1 MSGRAGWAAA
11 AGLAVAAVVTMNL
24 TRSLVGVFY
33 DDGVYLAL
41 AKSLAEGHGYVLQY
55 LPGSPGSVTYPFGY
69 PLFLAALWKLFPAF
83 PANVVVFRAANA
95 VLLGLFAALLV
106 LYLRSRLAL
115 PTWRLALLVAIVA
128 TALPL
133 VTVATVLFAEPL
145 FLVLFVAACWAA
157 DAARAAPTRRSAW
170 TLAAAAGLL
179 AGAAALTRSVGIAV
193 ILGVCA
199 SLFLARRPRA
209 ALIAALVAVA
219 CLAPWL
225 AWVARHH
232 RDADPLLVANYG
244 TYADLLA
251 QAGWW
256 LSPASLGDLLRP
268 LGAVALAPFHG
279 WLRFYLG
286 VPALL
291 VLVAGFAPV
300 VRRWS
305 TLGWSLVGYLV
316 IVLAWPYGPDR
327 FLWAVWP
334 LLALVFAAGVA
345 RVWTRLGA
353 ARQPVARTGRWC
365 VAAVAAAVVAG
376 FGFYQVRGYARGDA
390 TALQRGISAT
400 VGAILPWIREATPPD
415 AVVAG
420 EDEALLWLYTGRRAV
435 PNYVWRHQGR
445 GGESLGPDSLRAW
458 FDRAGVTQVVLTGP
472 GSDAAPT
479 INQLLGRFPGYLRL
493 VRVLPGSAL
502 AFAVERGS
510 GGPVSAEGK
519 TP

>member
-11 AGLAVAAVVTMNL
+11 AGLAVAAVVALNL

-41 AKSLAEGHGYVLQY
+41 AKSLAEGHGYRLLY
-55 LPGSPGSVTYPFGY
+55 LPGAPGAVHYPFLY
-69 PLFLAALWKLFPAF
+69 PAFLAALWRLAPAF
-83 PANVVVFRAANA
+83 PANVALFKAANA

-106 LYLRSRLAL
+106 LYLRSRAAQPAWRIAL
-115 PTWRLALLVAIVA
+115 FVVAVA

-145 FLVLFVAACWAA
+145 FLVFAVAACWAA

-170 TLAAAAGLL
+170 ALAAAAGCL

-193 ILGVCA
+193 IAGVVA
-199 SLFLARRPRA
+199 ALLLARRPRA
-209 ALIAALVAVA
+209 ALIAGVCAAA

-225 AWVARHH
+225 AFAARHH
-232 RDADPLLVANYG
+232 GDADPILAANYG
-244 TYADLLA
+244 TYTDLLA

-256 LSPASLGDLLRP
+256 LSPASLGDLLSP

-279 WLRFYLG
+279 WLRWYLG

-291 VLVAGFAPV
+291 VLVMGFAPL
-300 VRRWS
+300 VRGWS
-305 TLGWSLVGYLV
+305 ALGWSLLGYLV
-316 IVLAWPYGPDR
+316 IVFAWPYGPDR

-334 LLALVFAAGVA
+334 FLALAFAAGLA
-345 RVWTRLGA
+345 RIWTGLA
-353 ARQPVARTGRWC
+353 AMRQPYARIGRWC
-365 VAAVAAAVVAG
+365 VAAVAAAVALG
-376 FGFYQVRGYARGDA
+376 YGFYQVRGYARGDA
-390 TALQRGISAT
+390 MALQRGISAT
-400 VGAILPWIREATPPD
+400 MEEVVPWIRDATPRD

-420 EDEALLWLYTGRRAV
+420 EDEALLWLYAGRRAV
-435 PNYVWRHQGR
+435 PNYVWRYRGR
-445 GGESLGPDSLRAW
+445 GEETLGPDSLRAW
-458 FDRAGVTQVVLTGP
+458 FDRAGVTRVVLTGP
-472 GSDAAPT
+472 RSDAAPT
-479 INQLLGRFPGYLRL
+479 LNQLLARTPGYLRL
-493 VRVLPGSAL
+493 VRVWPGSVL

-510 GGPVSAEGK
+510 GGPERAGGK